1 MLFKIMFRVIFS
13 VMLIT
18 WVSSFWNS
26 MNQSQAYELS
36 SVSTVGQELDHLHL
50 WPDEE
55 NDRLKRSSEDIHH
68 SKRHAVEKSLTKQN
82 VDNKKSMANNTSP
95 KPVKYAYGPSVWDV
109 TLWKGTQSSCCDL
122 IGCPLHEK
130 TTRFQENLIFTRISC
145 YCADE
150 FCHGGFIYPYWI
162 FHPNF

>member
-50 WPDEE
+50 W
-55 NDRLKRSSEDIHH
+55 
-68 SKRHAVEKSLTKQN
+68 RHAVEKSLTKQN